1 MIKIIT
7 PIIVLMLLSVT
18 AANNSYAQQVVSPV
32 SQLGIGEPYT
42 NIGFIN
48 TATGAGGVSSWLN
61 AANIENPASYSM
73 MRYTTFEANLGTDIH
88 QYNTNAGKL
97 NYSKT
102 EFKQFSLAMPTT
114 KGLGA
119 VIAYMPYSRMGYAG
133 VTNSV
138 DVAGDSVQY
147 TNAGKGGINRGTLG
161 LSYKFVNDSTFKL
174 SSGFNINALFGEVLH
189 QQRNDYLKNTQKFG
203 ALYKQSSYYT
213 GANATLGVQAQIIP
227 KALRTIY
234 FGTAFTLETNAKTV
248 VNNELISYTT
258 SGTTFVYKDTV
269 ATASNQA
276 SHTIIPS
283 TFTIGIAYGIKHASM
298 LDADKYYMSLNYTST
313 AWKTSTFGTK
323 ATPFYDS
330 KTISTAFIYN
340 PQNGRKIRNNL
351 RMGAKLAVQQWYYAK
366 SFNDYS
372 ATVSLGMPLPRS
384 VSSLN
389 IAYTIG
395 SRKLLTTSKD
405 TYHSISIAVLLNDIW
420 FIKPKVD

>member
-1 MIKIIT
+1 MIKILT
-7 PIIVLMLLSVT
+7 SIIVLTLLT
-18 AANNSYAQQVVSPV
+18 AAVNNSYAQQVVSPI

-48 TATGAGGVSSWLN
+48 TATGGGGVSSWLN

-73 MRYTTFEANLGTDIH
+73 MRYTTFEADLGTDIH
-88 QYNTNAGKL
+88 NYTTNAGKL

-102 EFKQFSLAMPTT
+102 GFRQFSLAMPTT

-119 VIAYMPYSRMGYAG
+119 LIAYMPYSRMGYAG
-133 VTNSV
+133 ITNAV

-189 QQRNDYLKNTQKFG
+189 QQRNDYFKNTQKFG

-213 GANATLGVQAQIIP
+213 GANATLGVQAQVIP

-234 FGTAFTLETNAKTV
+234 FGTAYTLETNAKTE

-258 SGTTFVYKDTV
+258 SGSTFVYNDTV
-269 ATASNQA
+269 ATASNQI
-276 SHTIIPS
+276 SYTIIPS
-283 TFTIGIAYGIKHASM
+283 TFTIGIGYGIKRASM
-298 LDADKYYMSLNYTST
+298 LDADKYYMSLNYAST
-313 AWKTSTFGTK
+313 AWKTSSFGTK
-323 ATPFYDS
+323 AIPFYDS
-330 KTISTAFIYN
+330 KTISAAFMYN
-340 PQNGRKIRNNL
+340 PQSGRKLRNNL
-351 RMGAKLAVQQWYYAK
+351 RVGAKLAAQQWYYAK

-372 ATVSLGMPLPRS
+372 ATISFGVPLPRI

-389 IAYTIG
+389 VGYTIG

-405 TYHSISIAVLLNDIW
+405 IYHNISIAVLLNDIW